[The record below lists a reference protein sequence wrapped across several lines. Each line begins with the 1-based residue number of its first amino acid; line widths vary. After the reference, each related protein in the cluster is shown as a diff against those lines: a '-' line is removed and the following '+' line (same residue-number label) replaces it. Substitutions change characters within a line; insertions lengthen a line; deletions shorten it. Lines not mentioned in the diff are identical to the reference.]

1 MAFYLPAPELPI
13 SQQYAT
19 KHSSSAG
26 GAQLQAPLPGPGRIP
41 VPVAYMPQHKHHPH
55 HHQGPPHPPP
65 LPHYQSG
72 AGEVYHSLAIGGHQ
86 HQHPHAPPHPPPG
99 HVKEQTAITDS
110 GATFIAY
117 KPLNPT
123 HKASI

>member
-1 MAFYLPAPELPI
+1 MDPGNRWRR
-13 SQQYAT
+13 
-19 KHSSSAG
+19 SSSSIPSMSV
-26 GAQLQAPLPGPGRIP
+26 PL
-41 VPVAYMPQHKHHPH
+41 
-55 HHQGPPHPPP
+55 PP

-86 HQHPHAPPHPPPG
+86 HQHPHTPPHPPPG